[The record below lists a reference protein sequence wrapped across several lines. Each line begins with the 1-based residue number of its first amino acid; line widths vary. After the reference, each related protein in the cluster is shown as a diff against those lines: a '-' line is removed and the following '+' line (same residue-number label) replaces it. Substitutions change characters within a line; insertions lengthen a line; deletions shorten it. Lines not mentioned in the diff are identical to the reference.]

1 MILNTPTNP
10 LENTPESHGHLDR
23 LNKLRVGSNSIST
36 TQESQPEQ
44 IKDVH
49 SISFEP
55 VKTVA
60 EAELIP
66 ENPVQ
71 NVFDE
76 MQVEISNEPSFSFSQ
91 EEILPEI
98 NPVAQFPVEQ
108 IVQEQNI
115 LPSTEKL
122 TPVEQPTSVETT
134 QEEQKVKP
142 IEPVAATIQE
152 PSQQAT
158 IPKEITP
165 ISILKADKKGIVS
178 GAHNFEKLLLE
189 KRN

>member
-1 MILNTPTNP
+1 MILNTLTNP
-10 LENTPESHGHLDR
+10 IENTQESRGHLDR
-23 LNKLRVGSNSIST
+23 LNKLRVGSSPNSN

-44 IKDVH
+44 IQDDQN
-49 SISFEP
+49 ISFEP
-55 VKTVA
+55 A
-60 EAELIP
+60 EINVDVQLLP
-66 ENPVQ
+66 EIPVQ

-76 MQVEISNEPSFSFSQ
+76 MPITISEEPSFSFSQ

-108 IVQEQNI
+108 IVQEQII
-115 LPSTEKL
+115 LPRVEKQ
-122 TPVEQPTSVETT
+122 TPVEQSTPVEKK
-134 QEEQKVKP
+134 QEEQQAKP
-142 IEPVAATIQE
+142 VEPVIAATQD
-152 PSQQAT
+152 PAQQAT
-158 IPKEITP
+158 KPKEITP